1 MKKLFLALV
10 AASTLLL
17 TACSSCLGTT
27 PTPGEAAPQGKAPD
41 DTQSM
46 VLVLDSLLKAGN
58 GAQFYA
64 ILANVPEKM
73 MEVTDTTQAREY
85 LIELQEYLSS
95 HQEQID
101 NLVQNTSDAIAK
113 TELPASRRS
122 SATSTCCRVSTALS
136 CPSIWPQPMKM
147 NNLLNINGTCAHGV
161 CPVFFITTKNY
172 RL

>member
-1 MKKLFLALV
+1 MKKFFLALV
-10 AASTLLL
+10 AASTLFL

-27 PTPGEAAPQGKAPD
+27 PTPGEAAPQGEAPD

-46 VLVLDSLLKAGN
+46 VSVLDSLLKAGN

-73 MEVTDTTQAREY
+73 MEVTDTAEARGY

-101 NLVQNTSDAIAK
+101 ALVQNTSDAIAK
-113 TELPASRRS
+113 AELPGLVTFFSDIDMLQSVYGFVQPSVDMA
-122 SATSTCCRVSTALS
+122 AT
-136 CPSIWPQPMKM
+136 
-147 NNLLNINGTCAHGV
+147 NENE
-161 CPVFFITTKNY
+161 
-172 RL
+172 